1 MIARRRRAGHAP
13 GPRRGPLAGLRPRRA
28 RVAAAVTLAAS
39 LLAPACTAEERFGT
53 PVLHAAPYEHPVRWA
68 VVPLLNESGTSVADP
83 LRIADALQAEVEAI
97 EGVDAIPV
105 DRTIVAMRAEELP
118 RVATAYDAQ
127 RLMRALDADGLVV
140 GTITAWSPYRPM
152 TLGLALELHV
162 RESASS
168 HHVDPWAITTSPADD
183 GTNLGTVGPPG
194 PVAAASE
201 VFDAADHRVLKWVR
215 EYADARHVPD
225 DGFRR
230 DVYLV
235 SMDRYARFASWR
247 MLGSILGR
255 ERLRLAG
262 L

>member
-1 MIARRRRAGHAP
+1 MTHRRTIHAARRGHGRRA
-13 GPRRGPLAGLRPRRA
+13 
-28 RVAAAVTLAAS
+28 AAAIAAGAATALA
-39 LLAPACTAEERFGT
+39 LATGSGCATEERLGT
-53 PVLHAAPYEHPVRWA
+53 PVLHAAPYEQPVRWA

-83 LRIADALQAEVEAI
+83 LRIADAVQAEVDAI
-97 EGVDAIPV
+97 DGVDAIPV
-105 DRTIVAMRAEELP
+105 DRVIVAMRAEELP
-118 RVATAYDAQ
+118 RITSAYDAQ
-127 RLMRALDADGLVV
+127 RLMRALGADGLVV
-140 GTITAWSPYRPM
+140 GTITAWNPYRPM

-168 HHVDPWAITTSPADD
+168 HHVDPWAITTSPSDD

-194 PVAAASE
+194 PVAAASR

-230 DVYLV
+230 DIYHV
-235 SMDRYARFASWR
+235 SMDRYARFAAWR
-247 MLGSILGR
+247 MLGSLLGR